1 MKSFLSKQIIVRF
14 LDGKLTPEEESG
26 LLNRKSVVARMKQQ
40 WDSQSGDISMF
51 DQESVLQKVNSR
63 IIVRLRRRAILAVA
77 SIAAGILLVMGIGL
91 YLLRSDSTP
100 NYVEVKMLSYET
112 MDKERKQ
119 VTLPDSTKVWLNA
132 GSRIEYPEVF
142 DAAAR
147 QVKLCGEAYFDVTR
161 RAKQPFYVL
170 TEKIQIQVLGTRFTV
185 SDYQNGKSA
194 ETVLISGKVNVSVLS
209 DSNHRM
215 YELLPNEQFL
225 FDEQQ
230 HATIIQAVDASQ
242 MAEWINGRLIFDNAE
257 LGVIIGKLERWY
269 GKKIDC
275 SWELSASNRLS
286 FTIRNESLTQV
297 IELMQSIASIS
308 FQPTEDGYQVVAAP
322 VKNNM
327 NQKQN
332 MPMRSQK

>member
-1 MKSFLSKQIIVRF
+1 MKSFLSKHIIVRF

-51 DQESVLQKVNSR
+51 DQELVLQKVDSR
-63 IIVRLRRRAILAVA
+63 IFVRLRRRTILAVA
-77 SIAAGILLVMGIGL
+77 SVAAGILLVMGIGF
-91 YLLRSDSTP
+91 YLFHTETTP
-100 NYVEVKMLSYET
+100 NYVEVKMLAYET
-112 MDKERKQ
+112 LDKERIQ
-119 VTLPDSTKVWLNA
+119 VTLPDSTRVWLNA

-147 QVKLCGEAYFDVTR
+147 QVKLRGEAYFDVTR
-161 RAKQPFYVL
+161 QEKQPFYVL
-170 TEKIQIQVLGTRFTV
+170 TEKLQIQVLGTRFTA

-209 DSNHRM
+209 DGNHRM

-225 FDEQQ
+225 FDAQQ
-230 HATIIQAVDASQ
+230 QATTIQAVDASQ

-257 LGVIIGKLERWY
+257 LGVVIGKLEHWY

-275 SWELSASNRLS
+275 PRELGVLHRLS
-286 FTIRNESLTQV
+286 FTVRHESLTQV
-297 IELMQSIASIS
+297 FELMQSIASVS
-308 FQPTEDGYQVVAAP
+308 FQPTENGYQVVAASL
-322 VKNNM
+322 K
-327 NQKQN
+327 K
-332 MPMRSQK
+332 